1 LIAPDLRHPGI
12 VFCESLAALCAA
24 RAAGLANDAAIRST
38 APALAF
44 GDTGVEPL
52 EVGSPR
58 LMAYWNDALAL
69 SEAVFRTMEDAG
81 HSHAEALVAARTALG
96 LHRKL
101 TNLLALT
108 AQDFTEPRLFIGLRS
123 GDSALDARLIPSW
136 IGLLAQNPRFSEYS
150 VESRIG
156 QVSENKP
163 PSIAARLRLSGIPDI
178 GCRLALWY
186 WRDRNAGT
194 KPVLLLSH
202 PTEITREIAWE
213 LCRKGMA
220 LKEIKVADPA
230 NVALADIDDAVLAP
244 VGAFL
249 DRWFP
254 SEAKSAALALWRQDL
269 SQAQGS
275 YLAALAQWRVRLPQ
289 LLPQGK
295 GAILTGFP
303 GTASALAMGSA
314 AQENGIPL
322 VAVQHGVTRE
332 IAQTHDALQCNFENA
347 ACDLFLTFN
356 PEANEISQR
365 SPFGRS
371 QITTIGMP
379 RVYRR
384 MRRSIGREKQYPI
397 LYVST
402 ALLAGNVNYLSGG
415 VSDIERTR
423 REMSLVDAVLSR
435 LPHGVTYKP
444 YSSGSRYADSNPVL
458 TELGRHPRIKL
469 YTAAD
474 DLRYMA
480 DRYRILVTAR
490 ATSTVSWCLM
500 AQKPVVYI
508 NHPDHAPLRPDARTA
523 FAQALFLFDWDAHLF
538 ERLRDFLSQPLADI
552 EDAWDAMAKPREEL
566 CRRFLTIPGWQA
578 GVRGAEVI
586 WQKLNAR
593 TG

>member
-1 LIAPDLRHPGI
+1 MIAPDLRHPGI
-12 VFCESLAALCAA
+12 VFCESLAALHAA
-24 RAAGLANDAAIRST
+24 RAAGLTNDAAIRSA

-52 EVGSPR
+52 EVGPPR

-81 HSHAEALVAARTALG
+81 HSHAEALVAARTAVC

-101 TNLLALT
+101 TSLLAFT
-108 AQDFTEPRLFIGLRS
+108 AQDFIQPRLFIGLRT
-123 GDSALDARLIPSW
+123 GDSALDARLTPSW

-163 PSIAARLRLSGIPDI
+163 PSFAARLRLSGIADI
-178 GCRLALWY
+178 GCRLALRY

-202 PTEITREIAWE
+202 PTELAREIAWE

-220 LKEIKVADPA
+220 LKEIKAADLA

-254 SEAKSAALALWRQDL
+254 SEAKSAALALWRRDL
-269 SQAQGS
+269 SQAQGA

-303 GTASALAMGSA
+303 GAASALAMGSA
-314 AQENGIPL
+314 AQENDIPV

-332 IAQTHDALQCNFENA
+332 IAQTHDALQCNYENA

-356 PEANEISQR
+356 PEASEISQR

-371 QITTIGMP
+371 QIATIGMP

-402 ALLAGNVNYLSGG
+402 ALLAGNVNHLSGG

-423 REMSLVDAVLSR
+423 REMSLIDAVLSR

-444 YSSGSRYADSNPVL
+444 YSSGSRYADPNPVL

-500 AQKPVVYI
+500 AQKPLVYI

-523 FAQALFLFDWDAHLF
+523 FVQALFLFDWDAHLF
-538 ERLRDFLSQPLADI
+538 ERLRDFLSQPLAEI

-578 GVRGAEVI
+578 GARGAEVI